1 MTPLFIV
8 IIIAPIIILF
18 IVIASA
24 LAKHYRLHER
34 KRSRQLKIINKYRRM
49 AGLVRLKVYYELDK
63 IAKNHSYYMAKH
75 RTCNHNGFSQRT
87 DKVRRIVG
95 ASMVAENCYKFPA
108 RKYNS
113 KVAEKLVKG
122 WMKSSGHRHNIMNPG
137 VKKIGIGIVT
147 KKGYVYAT
155 QIFTD

>member
-1 MTPLFIV
+1 MTLLFIV
-8 IIIAPIIILF
+8 IIIVF
-18 IVIASA
+18 FVIVV
-24 LAKHYRLHER
+24 LGLDKRYRLHYRLHER
-34 KRSRQLKIINKYRRM
+34 KRSRQLKIINKYRRK
-49 AGLVRLKVYYELDK
+49 AGLVRLKAYYELDR

-75 RTCNHNGFSQRT
+75 RICNHNGFSQRA
-87 DKVRRIVG
+87 DKARKVTG

-108 RKYNS
+108 RRYNS

-122 WMKSSGHRHNIMNPG
+122 WMKSSGHRHNIMNLD

-155 QIFTD
+155 QIFTN